1 MMAAAAKGVRKG
13 NARACNG
20 GPIRRA
26 GLALDSINYFHNIG
40 NMEMKTALAGLA
52 ALSHESRLRAFR
64 RLVEVGPDGVPVGE
78 LRDYLELPAA
88 TLTAHL
94 NVLRGAGLVT
104 DQREGR
110 TIRLRANYGRMNALI
125 DYLTENCCA
134 GSGRCRPAPS
144 CKTDKKGAA
153 K

>member
-1 MMAAAAKGVRKG
+1 M
-13 NARACNG
+13 
-20 GPIRRA
+20 
-26 GLALDSINYFHNIG
+26 SS
-40 NMEMKTALAGLA
+40 ALASLA
-52 ALSHESRLRAFR
+52 ALGHESRLRAFR
-64 RLVEVGPDGVPVGE
+64 RLVEAGPGGMPVGQ
-78 LRDYLELPAA
+78 LREDLELPAP

-110 TIRLRANYGRMNALI
+110 VIRVRANYERMNGLI

-134 GSGRCRPAPS
+134 GSGACSPVPGCKPS
-144 CKTDKKGAA
+144 KKGAS